1 MCFALERDKGKTVE
15 VGRAYF
21 ETEKKHFTILDAP
34 GMFHECKIEFRR
46 NTVVYIYT
54 VMWIRIRIYLGPLI
68 RIQRYKMKGKLS

>member
-34 GMFHECKIEFRR
+34 GMIHECKIEFLR
-46 NTVVYIYT
+46 NTGVYT
-54 VMWIRIRIYLGPLI
+54 VIWIRIQSDPHLFGSVDPDPEV
-68 RIQRYKMKGKLS
+68 